1 MNTVPFAKPFF
12 DQNAISDILIDIDR
26 SLRGGWLTS
35 GPKVA
40 EFEQSFL
47 QALEGQAQY
56 AIAVNSCTAA
66 LHCILLGL
74 GIGPG
79 DEVILP
85 STTFAATC
93 NAVLYVGAH
102 PVLVDVRKD
111 TFNIDPEKVREKI
124 TNKTR
129 AIMPVHLAGN
139 PCNMKMLQEIATDT
153 RIELIEDCAHAH
165 GAKALERYCGTFG
178 SAAAFSFYPTKV
190 MTSCEGGMIITNDS
204 KIAEKARVLRNSGRG
219 GYGPQEITALGYNYR
234 MTDIHA
240 IIGLRQLKD
249 LKMFV
254 RRRNELAEKYKSL
267 LAQTDWISLQSVKP
281 EQVSSYYAFLV
292 LLSEHSPISRDRL
305 RESLRSSGIETS
317 ILYHPL
323 HLQPLYKTLAREVSA
338 PVSEA
343 IGERSL
349 ALPMWN
355 GLTDDN
361 LEYVARVFLE
371 IGRT

>member
-1 MNTVPFAKPFF
+1 VRTVPFAKPFF
-12 DQNAISDILIDIDR
+12 DKNAISDILIDIDR

-35 GPKVA
+35 GPKVK

-47 QALEGQAQY
+47 QALEGQAEY
-56 AIAVNSCTAA
+56 AVAVNSCTAA
-66 LHCILLGL
+66 LHCIMLGL
-74 GIGPG
+74 GIGSG

-102 PVLVDVRKD
+102 PVLVDVQED
-111 TFNIDPEKVREKI
+111 TFNLDPEKVRDKI

-139 PCNMKMLQEIATDT
+139 PCDMKLLQEIATDT

-165 GAKALERYCGTFG
+165 GAKKHGQYCGTFG

-190 MTSCEGGMIITNDS
+190 MTSCEGGMIITSDS

-219 GYGPQEITALGYNYR
+219 GYGPQEITMLGYNYR

-240 IIGLRQLKD
+240 IIGSRQLKE
-249 LKMFV
+249 LRMFV
-254 RRRNELAEKYKSL
+254 RRRNELAEKYKFL
-267 LAQTDWISLQSVKP
+267 LAQADWIKFQYVKP
-281 EQVSSYYAFLV
+281 ENVSSYYAFLV
-292 LLSEHSPISRDRL
+292 LLSENSPVSRDRL

-323 HLQPLYKTLAREVSA
+323 HLQPLYKTLTSEVSA

-349 ALPMWN
+349 ALPMWS
-355 GLTDDN
+355 GLIDDD
-361 LEYVARVFLE
+361 LEYVARILLE
-371 IGRT
+371 AGRA